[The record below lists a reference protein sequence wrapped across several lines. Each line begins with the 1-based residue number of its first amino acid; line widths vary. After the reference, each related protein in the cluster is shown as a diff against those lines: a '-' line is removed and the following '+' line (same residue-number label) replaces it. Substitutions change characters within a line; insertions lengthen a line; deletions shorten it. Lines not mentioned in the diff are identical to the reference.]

1 MTLLA
6 LIAQEAANVPTSG
19 LAGLAY
25 DLMDKMGLFGAG
37 LILAVET
44 FLPFLPSEVVLP
56 LAGFTAG
63 AGGNFG
69 VVPAIIATTIGSYV
83 GALALYEVSR
93 RFGRERT
100 RAVLVRLPLVT
111 DKDLDRGEAWF
122 NKHGGAAVF
131 WCRMLPAL
139 RSLISVPAGVERMPL
154 LSFSL
159 YTTAGSLIWNTIW
172 IVAGYHLGENWHS
185 VEKYAG
191 ILQKVFIAAA
201 LVIIVAFVIHKLRTR
216 RAAA

>member
-1 MTLLA
+1 MTLLG
-6 LIAQEAANVPTSG
+6 LLAQESANVPTTG
-19 LAGLAY
+19 LAGLAA
-25 DLMDKMGLFGAG
+25 DLMDRLGLFGAG

-63 AGGNFG
+63 VGGKFG
-69 VVPAIIATTIGSYV
+69 VVPVIIATTIGSYV
-83 GALALYEVSR
+83 GALALYEVSK

-111 DKDLDRGEAWF
+111 AKDLDRGEAWF

-172 IVAGYHLGENWHS
+172 IVAGYHLGENWHA

-191 ILQKVFIAAA
+191 ILQKAFIVALLVAIVGFIAY
-201 LVIIVAFVIHKLRTR
+201 KLRTR
-216 RAAA
+216 RADA